1 VSGQSGR
8 WAQPVAGTTAAA
20 IFVAA
25 ALAFAGAHARA
36 ETIRVE
42 VKSLAL
48 TPAQVTAHVGDTIEW
63 ANADFIAHTATAKN
77 RDWDVQLP
85 ANSKKTLVLKKAGT
99 VEYFCRFHP
108 NMTGTLTVEEA
119 KR

>member
-1 VSGQSGR
+1 VSGRPGR
-8 WAQPVAGTTAAA
+8 RRQPVAGTIAAA

-42 VKSLAL
+42 VKSLAF
-48 TPAQVTAHVGDTIEW
+48 TPVQVTAHVGDTIEW

>member
-1 VSGQSGR
+1 VS
-8 WAQPVAGTTAAA
+8 
-20 IFVAA
+20 
-25 ALAFAGAHARA
+25 AGALARA

-42 VKSLAL
+42 VKSLAFI
-48 TPAQVTAHVGDTIEW
+48 PAQITARVGDTVEW

-85 ANSKKTLVLKKAGT
+85 PNKTARLTLKKAGT

>member
-1 VSGQSGR
+1 MRAQSLAR
-8 WAQPVAGTTAAA
+8 TAVAA
-20 IFVAA
+20 ISVAA
-25 ALAFAGAHARA
+25 AVGVVITCAHA

-42 VKSLAL
+42 VKSLAFS
-48 TPAQVTAHVGDTIEW
+48 PAQVTAHVGDTIEW